1 MGFMMHEQTALLGSK
16 RTNWAIW
23 VLALAAFVI
32 VTTEF
37 VVIGMVPTLARDLEV
52 SVPVAG
58 QLVTVFSVMVA
69 IVGPI
74 MATWLSRYERRKL
87 FTWILVLFAI
97 GNAASALAP
106 GYWSLM
112 FVRLLPAALVSVFW
126 GVGSEAAG
134 QISPK
139 GQEGKAVAHVYFG
152 VTAALLLGL
161 PLGTVL
167 GDAVGWRGA
176 FWALAVISII
186 MAIAIHWILPT
197 IPADTQRNLK
207 SDIAILK
214 NRFFLANL
222 GLSLGIFTAIFT
234 AYTYL
239 ADLLERSAGV
249 PPGNVG
255 WWLMGFGAVGLIG
268 NYIAGRMVDKRGLVA
283 TILFCF
289 VLAVGAASAALFSN
303 NTPIF
308 VVCLVAWGIAHTALF
323 PLSQVRVM
331 NSTETGKAV
340 AGTLNISAANG
351 GIASGAIVGG
361 WAISSGSIAMAC
373 IAGATL
379 AVICGLLSP
388 VIERCR
394 PTRQP
399 E

>member
-1 MGFMMHEQTALLGSK
+1 MTYEQTALSG
-16 RTNWAIW
+16 TNRAKYAIW

-37 VVIGMVPTLARDLEV
+37 VVIGLVPALSRDLGV
-52 SVPVAG
+52 SVSMAG
-58 QLVTVFSVMVA
+58 QLVTVFSVVIA
-69 IVGPI
+69 VVGPF
-74 MATWLSRYERRKL
+74 MAAWLSRYERRKL
-87 FTWILVLFAI
+87 FTWILILFAI
-97 GNAASALAP
+97 GNAASAVAP

-112 FVRLLPAALVSVFW
+112 CVRLLPAALVSVFW

-139 GQEGKAVAHVYFG
+139 GQGGKAVAHVYFG

-176 FWALAVISII
+176 FWVLAVLSLG
-186 MAIAIHWILPT
+186 MAVTIHQVLPVIAP
-197 IPADTQRNLK
+197 DTRQSLK
-207 SDIAILK
+207 NDIAVLK

-239 ADLLERSAGV
+239 ADLLERTAGV
-249 PPGNVG
+249 APGQVG
-255 WWLMGFGAVGLIG
+255 WWLMGFGAMGLIG
-268 NYIAGRMVDKRGLVA
+268 NYVAGRLVDRHGLAA
-283 TILFCF
+283 TVIFCF
-289 VLAVGAASAALFSN
+289 VLATGASGAA
-303 NTPIF
+303 IF
-308 VVCLVAWGIAHTALF
+308 AQQTTVFVICLIAWGIAHTALF

-331 NSTETGKAV
+331 NSTETGKSV

-361 WAISSGSIAMAC
+361 WAISAGSIAAAC
-373 IAGATL
+373 VAAAIL
-379 AVICGLLSP
+379 AILCGLLSP
-388 VIERCR
+388 VIERR
-394 PTRQP
+394 RSPGGTR
-399 E
+399 

>member
-1 MGFMMHEQTALLGSK
+1 MRHERIALSESK

-23 VLALAAFVI
+23 ILALAAFVI

-37 VVIGMVPTLARDLEV
+37 VVIGMVPTLSRDLNI
-52 SVPVAG
+52 SVPMAG

-69 IVGPI
+69 VVGPV

-97 GNAASALAP
+97 GNAASAMAP

-134 QISPK
+134 QISPR

-176 FWALAVISII
+176 FWVLAVMSLV
-186 MAIAIHWILPT
+186 MAVAIHKVLPT
-197 IPADTQRNLK
+197 IPADSQRSLK

-222 GLSLGIFTAIFT
+222 ALSLGIFTAIFT

-249 PPGNVG
+249 APSHVG

-268 NYIAGRMVDKRGLVA
+268 NYVAGRMVDKHGLAA
-283 TILFCF
+283 TVIFCF
-289 VLAVGAASAALFSN
+289 VLAIGAASAAIFAQQ
-303 NTPIF
+303 TAIF

-361 WAISSGSIAMAC
+361 WAISMGSIAIAC
-373 IAGATL
+373 IAAAAL
-379 AVICGLLSP
+379 AILCGLLSLI
-388 VIERCR
+388 IERCR
-394 PTRQP
+394 YPRGTY
-399 E
+399 